1 MRGILLGGSGR
12 VLVGSGRVL
21 VGFCWALVGRWLVVG
36 CDGFWWVLLG
46 SGGVLVGSDGFWW
59 FAERFG

>member
-1 MRGILLGGSGR
+1 MVDFMICVMPGLKSLRSSIMRGILLGRSGR

-36 CDGFWWVLLG
+36 CDGFW
-46 SGGVLVGSDGFWW
+46 
-59 FAERFG
+59 